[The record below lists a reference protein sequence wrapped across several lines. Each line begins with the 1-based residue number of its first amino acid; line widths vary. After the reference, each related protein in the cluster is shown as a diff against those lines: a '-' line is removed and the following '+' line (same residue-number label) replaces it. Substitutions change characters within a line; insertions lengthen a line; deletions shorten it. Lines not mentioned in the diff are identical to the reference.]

1 MSGIGSY
8 SLVGLDTNLFIYHF
22 EGNPKFHP
30 YTTSLFQ
37 NLEKGKLKAVTS
49 VISVIESLS
58 YPSPEEVLEGIKLGF
73 ETMVNLS
80 VVEVDN
86 AVALEAARIRREYG
100 FRIPDAIQLATAV
113 QAKAK
118 AFITN
123 DEQLKRFK
131 EFKVLLLPQART

>member
-22 EGNPKFHP
+22 EENLEFHP
-30 YTTSLFQ
+30 YTTNLFK
-37 NLEKGKLKAVTS
+37 NLEKGKFKAVTS

-58 YPSPEEVLEGIKLGF
+58 YPSPKEVLEGIKLGF

-100 FRIPDAIQLATAV
+100 FRVPDAIQLATAI

-118 AFITN
+118 AFITS
-123 DEQLKRFK
+123 DERLKRFK
-131 EFKVLLLPQART
+131 ELKVLLLPQA